1 MRTLSKRGT
10 MHSVGNQIGVGKE
23 SGTEDEPVPTVALAR
38 RSRYEG
44 LNKFCNRHLHRC

>member
-23 SGTEDEPVPTVALAR
+23 SGMIHLRHSHTVF
-38 RSRYEG
+38 G
-44 LNKFCNRHLHRC
+44 MKG